1 MATMK
6 QVLGFPSA
14 EVKCE
19 IESAPIPEPKD
30 KQVLIKVV
38 VSGSNPKDWKVPTWA
53 AEYNGPDND
62 SWQTKAK
69 SGMNHG
75 DDIAGVVE
83 KVGKDVIAFK
93 KGDRVGAFH
102 EMQAPG
108 GSYAEYGLAWEHTTF
123 HLPASTSFEEAA
135 TIPLAAL
142 TAAVAVFKN
151 LKLPT
156 PWLPATES
164 TPFIVYGASSSVGSY
179 AIKLARNSNIHPIIA
194 VAGKGT
200 PHVESLLDRS
210 KGDAVFDYR
219 KGTEETIK
227 GIRAHLKS
235 GKYGEVRHGLDPG
248 IGEPSKQVLTEIVVS
263 DGAINLVLP
272 SDWDTGK
279 IAKTKTTVGSV
290 HTVDNSGSGD
300 NHNLGLV
307 TCRWF
312 TEALEKGTFTAHP
325 YEVRPGG
332 LEAVQQALQDLKDE
346 INTSLSQH
354 QDVHASLSTA
364 CRTGDIQTLKDIL
377 EDEETG
383 LSLSSVVKLDI
394 KIRDLIRDA
403 VKASQLEVLRFLRPL
418 YPKEFDRHLRMNA
431 IATRSVDV
439 VLELA
444 DHDPG
449 FITKSFGIYGC
460 PLRSAVSVPE
470 PKDLAFIRFLLERGA
485 DPNDGLYGGMTPLRE
500 AAAGGEVEVLRLL
513 VDYGAVMEG
522 SGAMRRAV
530 LGKRKEAV
538 EFLLERGCSPDDLTI
553 RLNDRYRETALLM
566 AVRRERYDD
575 VVKLLIGGAANVHV
589 KDQEGRSVV
598 EIVQLA
604 GNVKIVELLRE
615 ALRKEREVNED

>member
-1 MATMK
+1 MASESVTKGFRFNHTGIRVAHLENILCCSQEQNLSKIHKDCPMDRFVKLCFTVPDIDATMK
-6 QVLGFPSA
+6 HFKSINVNIVKDAGTAENQEVAASFLGCFPSA

-93 KGDRVGAFH
+93 TEQKGDRVGAFH

-332 LEAVQQALQDLKDE
+332 LEAVQQALQDLKDGK
-346 INTSLSQH
+346 NS
-354 QDVHASLSTA
+354 ASKYVFRIADTP
-364 CRTGDIQTLKDIL
+364 
-377 EDEETG
+377 G
-383 LSLSSVVKLDI
+383 L
-394 KIRDLIRDA
+394 
-403 VKASQLEVLRFLRPL
+403 
-418 YPKEFDRHLRMNA
+418 
-431 IATRSVDV
+431 
-439 VLELA
+439 
-444 DHDPG
+444 
-449 FITKSFGIYGC
+449 
-460 PLRSAVSVPE
+460 
-470 PKDLAFIRFLLERGA
+470 
-485 DPNDGLYGGMTPLRE
+485 
-500 AAAGGEVEVLRLL
+500 
-513 VDYGAVMEG
+513 
-522 SGAMRRAV
+522 
-530 LGKRKEAV
+530 
-538 EFLLERGCSPDDLTI
+538 
-553 RLNDRYRETALLM
+553 
-566 AVRRERYDD
+566 
-575 VVKLLIGGAANVHV
+575 
-589 KDQEGRSVV
+589 
-598 EIVQLA
+598 
-604 GNVKIVELLRE
+604 
-615 ALRKEREVNED
+615 